1 MDFSPVAFY
10 PCDMLLPREGTD
22 LTRWSC
28 VACDQYTSEPEYW
41 QQVEELVGDAPSTL
55 NLMLPEVYLKESE
68 QRVPRIHAAMREAM
82 DSGVLTQ
89 QVTDA
94 FVLVERTTAAGTRTG
109 LIGCVDLEQYSFE
122 TGAEALIRPTEQ
134 TVRSRLP
141 ARAAI
146 RRGAPLEMTHIMMLL
161 NDPERTVIEPL
172 KTRKST
178 LRPLY
183 DFDLMQG
190 GGHLRGWAVESETD
204 KLLILSALTAIKNAQ
219 EGHPLLFAVG
229 DGNHSLATA
238 KTCWEELKPTL
249 TEEQRKNHPARFALV
264 EIENIHDEALLFEP
278 IHRVM
283 THVDADALLGIWMTW
298 AYAHNESLVLGDAD
312 GHHFTFVRND
322 ERVPST
328 IVNPSGAI
336 EADTIQRF
344 LDSYLAGHP
353 DSGIDY
359 IHGADVVLRL
369 CAQDPTTVGVLLPA
383 LDKSAFFAILD
394 RIGVMPRKTFS
405 LGEANEKRFY
415 MECRRITE

>member
-1 MDFSPVAFY
+1 MDFSPVAFR
-10 PCDMLLPREGTD
+10 PCDMLLPAPGTD
-22 LTRWSC
+22 LTRWAC

-41 QQVEELVGDAPSTL
+41 QQVEKLVGEAPSTL
-55 NLMLPEVYLKESE
+55 RLMLPEVYLPESSS
-68 QRVPRIHAAMREAM
+68 RVPRIHQSMM
-82 DSGVLTQ
+82 DAINNGILTQ

-122 TGAEALIRPTEQ
+122 AGAASLIRPTEQ

-146 RRGAPLEMTHIMMLL
+146 RRGAPLEMTHIMMLM

-172 KTRKST
+172 RARKTT

-183 DFDLMQG
+183 DFDLMQN
-190 GGHLRGWAVESETD
+190 GGHLAGWAVESETD
-204 KLLILSALTAIKNAQ
+204 KQLILSALTALKNAAG
-219 EGHPLLFAVG
+219 EDALLFAVG

-249 TEEQRKNHPARFALV
+249 TEAERESHPARYALV

-278 IHRVM
+278 IHRVVD
-283 THVDADALLGIWMTW
+283 HVDADALLGIWMT
-298 AYAHNESLVLGDAD
+298 YCYTHGESLMLGSGD
-312 GHHFTFVRND
+312 GHRFTFVRND

-328 IVNPSGAI
+328 IVHPSDAL
-336 EADTIQRF
+336 EAETIQKF
-344 LDSYLAGHP
+344 LDSYLAEHP

-359 IHGADVVLRL
+359 IHGDEVIMRL
-369 CAQDPTTVGVLLPA
+369 CAADPNTIGILLPA
-383 LDKSAFFAILD
+383 LDKSKFFDLLD
-394 RIGVMPRKTFS
+394 EIGVMPRKTFS

-415 MECRRITE
+415 MECRRIL